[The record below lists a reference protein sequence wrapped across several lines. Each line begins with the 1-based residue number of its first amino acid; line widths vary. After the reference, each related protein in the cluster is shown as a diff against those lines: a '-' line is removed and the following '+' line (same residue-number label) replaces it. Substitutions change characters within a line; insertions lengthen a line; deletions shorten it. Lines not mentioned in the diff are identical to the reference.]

1 MSKFINHEWRVYMA
15 YYSYVA
21 TDVNGSTI
29 KGKEF
34 ADDYLDLTEKLRQ
47 KNLFCTEYTEIKEK
61 QADAKFKF
69 KTKDL
74 AFICRQ
80 LSSMLTAGISLVRSL
95 HILYSQEENKKAK
108 AALLEIYEDV
118 QKGRSF
124 SESIQARPGVF
135 PLLFV
140 SMVAAGE
147 ASGNL
152 DVIMTRVA
160 DYYLNQNKINNQ
172 IKGAITYPIVLLVL
186 LIGVFFGLFIFIM
199 PMFRELAGEDL
210 PPLSAAMFAIS
221 DFLIP
226 YWWTIILGVGVIILV
241 IHFLKKNPS
250 FALWFDQVKV
260 KMPKVGPLLV
270 IIYTGRFARTMA
282 NLYASGLQMVDCIE
296 KSADTLN
303 NEYVGRLIHESV
315 VEDVKH
321 GESLSSAITKI
332 GIFPGVFTS
341 IIMVG
346 EESGAL
352 DEILNKSAD
361 YYEDESATAVQRLT
375 ALLEPVMIIFLGVM
389 IGMILAGIFPILYGG
404 MANVGN

>member
-1 MSKFINHEWRVYMA
+1 MA

-21 TDVNGSTI
+21 TDVNGSTV
-29 KGKEF
+29 KGKEY
-34 ADDYLDLTEKLRQ
+34 ADDYMDLSEKLRQ
-47 KNLFCTEYTEIKEK
+47 KNLFCTEYTEIQEK
-61 QADAKFKF
+61 TVDVKYKF

-95 HILYSQEENKKAK
+95 HILYTQEENKKAK
-108 AALLEIYEDV
+108 AALQEIYEDV

-124 SESIQARPGVF
+124 SEAVQARPGVF

-160 DYYLNQNKINNQ
+160 DFYLNQNKINNQ
-172 IKGAITYPIVLLVL
+172 IKGAMTYPIILLILLV
-186 LIGVFFGLFIFIM
+186 GVFFGLFIFIM
-199 PMFRELAGEDL
+199 PMFRELAGDDL

-226 YWWTIILGVGVIILV
+226 YWWTIVLAVGVIILV
-241 IHFLKKNPS
+241 MHFLLKSPS
-250 FALWFDQVKV
+250 FKKKFDEIIV
-260 KMPKVGPLLV
+260 KMPKVGPLLLT
-270 IIYTGRFARTMA
+270 IYTGRFARTMA

-296 KSADTLN
+296 KSADTLGN
-303 NEYVGRLIHESV
+303 QYIADLFHTSV

-321 GESLSSAITKI
+321 GEALSAAIIKI
-332 GIFPGVFTS
+332 GVFPGVFTS

-352 DEILNKSAD
+352 DDILNKSAD
-361 YYEDESATAVQRLT
+361 YYEDESSTAVAKLVG
-375 ALLEPVMIIFLGVM
+375 LMEPVMIIFLGVM

-404 MANVGN
+404 MGNMGA

>member
-1 MSKFINHEWRVYMA
+1 MA

-21 TDVNGSTI
+21 TDVNGATVR
-29 KGKEF
+29 GKEY
-34 ADDYLDLTEKLRQ
+34 ADDYLALTEKLRE
-47 KNLFCTEYTEIKEK
+47 KNLFCTQYTEIVEK
-61 QADAKFKF
+61 QADAKYKF

-74 AFICRQ
+74 AFMCRQ

-95 HILYSQEENKKAK
+95 HILYTQEENKKAK
-108 AALLEIYEDV
+108 SALQEIYEDV

-124 SESIQARPGVF
+124 SEAIQARPGVF

-172 IKGAITYPIVLLVL
+172 IKGALIYPIVLMFL

-199 PMFRELAGEDL
+199 PQFRSLAGDDI
-210 PPLSAAMFAIS
+210 PPLSKAMFAIS

-226 YWWTIILGVGVIILV
+226 YWWTIILGVVVIVVV
-241 IHFLKKNPS
+241 IHFLRKTEW
-250 FALWFDQVKV
+250 FADWFDMVKC
-260 KMPKVGPLLV
+260 KAPKAGPLLIV
-270 IIYTGRFARTMA
+270 IYTARFARTMA

-303 NEYVGRLIHESV
+303 NRYIAKLFHDNV

-321 GESLSSAITKI
+321 GEALSSAITKI
-332 GIFPGVFTS
+332 GVFPGVFTS

-352 DEILNKSAD
+352 DEILGKSAD
-361 YYEDESATAVQRLT
+361 YYEDEATT
-375 ALLEPVMIIFLGVM
+375 AIAKLVGLMEPIMIIFLGVM

-404 MANVGN
+404 MAGVGK

>member
-1 MSKFINHEWRVYMA
+1 MA

-21 TDVNGSTI
+21 TDVNGSTVR
-29 KGKEF
+29 GKEY
-34 ADDYLDLTEKLRQ
+34 ADDYLDLSEKLRQ
-47 KNLFCTEYTEIKEK
+47 KNLFCTEYTEIQEK
-61 QADAKFKF
+61 QADAKYKF

-80 LSSMLTAGISLVRSL
+80 LASMLTAGISLVRSL

-124 SESIQARPGVF
+124 AEAVQARPGVF

-160 DYYLNQNKINNQ
+160 DYYLNQNKTNNQ
-172 IKGAITYPIVLLVL
+172 IKSALIYPIVLMCLLV
-186 LIGVFFGLFIFIM
+186 GVFFGLFIFIM
-199 PMFRELAGEDL
+199 PMFRDLAGDDL

-226 YWWTIILGVGVIILV
+226 YWWTIILGVGIIVLV
-241 IHFLKKNPS
+241 IHFLRKTHWFS
-250 FALWFDQVKV
+250 LWFDEVKV
-260 KMPKVGPLLV
+260 KMPKVGPLLIV
-270 IIYTGRFARTMA
+270 IYTGRFARTMA

-303 NEYVGRLIHESV
+303 NQYISNLFHNSV

-321 GESLSSAITKI
+321 GEALSTAITKI
-332 GIFPGVFTS
+332 GVFPGVFTS

-361 YYEDESATAVQRLT
+361 YYEDESATAIAKLVGLM
-375 ALLEPVMIIFLGVM
+375 EPLMIIFLGIM

>member
-1 MSKFINHEWRVYMA
+1 MA

-21 TDVNGSTI
+21 TDVNGSTVR
-29 KGKEF
+29 GKEY
-34 ADDYLDLTEKLRQ
+34 ADDYLDLNEKLRA
-47 KNLFCTEYTEIKEK
+47 KNLFCTEYSEIQEK
-61 QADAKFKF
+61 QSDAKYKF

-80 LSSMLTAGISLVRSL
+80 LASMLTAGISLVRSL

-124 SESIQARPGVF
+124 AEAVQARPGVF

-160 DYYLNQNKINNQ
+160 DYYLNQNKTNNQ
-172 IKGAITYPIVLLVL
+172 IKSALIYPIVLMCLLVA
-186 LIGVFFGLFIFIM
+186 VFFGLFIFIM
-199 PMFRELAGEDL
+199 PMFRELAGDDL

-226 YWWTIILGVGVIILV
+226 YWWTIILGVGVIVLV
-241 IHFLKKNPS
+241 LHFLKKTPW
-250 FALWFDQVKV
+250 FALWFDEMKV
-260 KMPKVGPLLV
+260 KMPKVGPLLIV
-270 IIYTGRFARTMA
+270 IYTGRFARTMA

-303 NEYVGRLIHESV
+303 NQYISNLFHESV

-321 GESLSSAITKI
+321 GEALSTAITKI
-332 GIFPGVFTS
+332 GVFPGVFTS

-352 DEILNKSAD
+352 DDILNKSAD
-361 YYEDESATAVQRLT
+361 YYEDESATAIAKLVGLM
-375 ALLEPVMIIFLGVM
+375 EPLMIIFLGIM

>member
-1 MSKFINHEWRVYMA
+1 MA

-21 TDVNGSTI
+21 TDVNGSTVR
-29 KGKEF
+29 GKEY
-34 ADDYLDLTEKLRQ
+34 ADDYLDLNEKLRA
-47 KNLFCTEYTEIKEK
+47 KNLFCTEYSEIQEK
-61 QADAKFKF
+61 QSDAKYKF

-80 LSSMLTAGISLVRSL
+80 LASMLTAGISLVRSL

-124 SESIQARPGVF
+124 AEAVQARPGVF

-160 DYYLNQNKINNQ
+160 DYYLNQNKTNNQ
-172 IKGAITYPIVLLVL
+172 IKSALIYPIVLMCLLVA
-186 LIGVFFGLFIFIM
+186 VFFGLFIFIM
-199 PMFRELAGEDL
+199 PMFRDLAGDDL

-226 YWWTIILGVGVIILV
+226 YWWTIILGVGVIVLV
-241 IHFLKKNPS
+241 IHFLKKTPW
-250 FALWFDQVKV
+250 FALWFDEMKV
-260 KMPKVGPLLV
+260 KMPKVGPLLIV
-270 IIYTGRFARTMA
+270 IYTGRFARTMA

-303 NEYVGRLIHESV
+303 NQYISNLFHESV

-321 GESLSSAITKI
+321 GEALSTAITKI
-332 GIFPGVFTS
+332 GVFPGVFTS

-352 DEILNKSAD
+352 DDILNKSAD
-361 YYEDESATAVQRLT
+361 YYEDESATAIAKLVGLM
-375 ALLEPVMIIFLGVM
+375 EPLMIIFLGIM

>member
-1 MSKFINHEWRVYMA
+1 MA

-21 TDVNGSTI
+21 TDVNGATV
-29 KGKEF
+29 KGKEY
-34 ADDYLDLTEKLRQ
+34 ADDYMGLVEKLRE
-47 KNLFCTEYTEIKEK
+47 KNLFCTQYTEIEEK
-61 QADAKFKF
+61 QEAAQYKF

-95 HILYSQEENKKAK
+95 HILYTQEENKKAK
-108 AALLEIYEDV
+108 ATLLEIYEDV

-124 SESIQARPGVF
+124 SEAVIARPGVF
-135 PLLFV
+135 PNLFV
-140 SMVAAGE
+140 SMVSAGE

-160 DYYLNQNKINNQ
+160 DFYLNQNKINNQ
-172 IKGAITYPIVLLVL
+172 IKGAMIYPAVLVVL

-199 PMFRELAGEDL
+199 PQFRELAGDDI
-210 PPLSAAMFAIS
+210 PPLSQAMFAIS

-226 YWWTIILGVGVIILV
+226 YWWTIVIAAAAIG
-241 IHFLKKNPS
+241 ITIYFLRKMDWFK
-250 FALWFDQVKV
+250 LWWDEVKV
-260 KMPKVGPLLV
+260 KAPKVGPLL
-270 IIYTGRFARTMA
+270 ITIYVSRFSRTMA

-296 KSADTLN
+296 KSADTMN
-303 NEYVGRLIHESV
+303 NEYIARLFRESV

-321 GESLSSAITKI
+321 GEALSASITKI
-332 GIFPGVFTS
+332 GVFPGIFTS

-352 DEILNKSAD
+352 DEILEKSAD
-361 YYEDESATAVQRLT
+361 YYEDEAATAIAGLT
-375 ALLEPVMIIFLGVM
+375 ALIEPVIIIILGVM

-404 MANVGN
+404 MAGIGNT

>member
-1 MSKFINHEWRVYMA
+1 MA

-21 TDVNGSTI
+21 TDVNGSTVR
-29 KGKEF
+29 GKEY
-34 ADDYLDLTEKLRQ
+34 ADDYLDLNEKLRA
-47 KNLFCTEYTEIKEK
+47 KNLFCTEYSEIQEK
-61 QADAKFKF
+61 QSDAKYKF

-80 LSSMLTAGISLVRSL
+80 LASMLTAGISLVRSL

-124 SESIQARPGVF
+124 SEAVQSRPGVF

-152 DVIMTRVA
+152 DAIMTRVA
-160 DYYLNQNKINNQ
+160 DYYLNQNKTNNQ
-172 IKGAITYPIVLLVL
+172 IKSALIYPIVLMCLLVA
-186 LIGVFFGLFIFIM
+186 VFFGLFIFIM
-199 PMFRELAGEDL
+199 PMFRDLAGDDL

-226 YWWTIILGVGVIILV
+226 YWWTIILGVGVIVLV
-241 IHFLKKNPS
+241 IYFLKKTPW
-250 FALWFDQVKV
+250 FALWFDEMKV
-260 KMPKVGPLLV
+260 KMPKVGPLLIV
-270 IIYTGRFARTMA
+270 IYTGRFARTMA

-303 NEYVGRLIHESV
+303 NQYISNLFHDSV

-321 GESLSSAITKI
+321 GEALSTAITKI
-332 GIFPGVFTS
+332 GVFPGVFTS

-361 YYEDESATAVQRLT
+361 YYEDESATAIAKLVGLM
-375 ALLEPVMIIFLGVM
+375 EPLMIIFLGIM

>member
-1 MSKFINHEWRVYMA
+1 MA

-29 KGKEF
+29 KGKEY
-34 ADDYLDLTEKLRQ
+34 ADDYMDLSEKLRQ
-47 KNLFCTEYTEIKEK
+47 KNLFCTEYTEIQEK
-61 QADAKFKF
+61 QADAKYAF

-124 SESIQARPGVF
+124 SEAVQARPGVF

-160 DYYLNQNKINNQ
+160 DYYLNQNKTNNQ
-172 IKGAITYPIVLLVL
+172 IKGALVYPIVLMVL

-199 PMFRELAGEDL
+199 PMFRELAGDDI
-210 PPLSAAMFAIS
+210 PPLSQAMFAIS

-226 YWWTIILGVGVIILV
+226 YWWTILLGVGIL
-241 IHFLKKNPS
+241 ILILHFLRKSPG
-250 FALWFDQVKV
+250 FGLWFDQVKV
-260 KMPKVGPLLV
+260 KMPKVGPLLTV
-270 IIYTGRFARTMA
+270 IYTARFARTMA
-282 NLYASGLQMVDCIE
+282 NLYASGLEMVDCIE

-303 NEYVGRLIHESV
+303 NQYLARLFHDSV

-321 GESLSSAITKI
+321 GEALSASITKI
-332 GIFPGVFTS
+332 GVFPGVFTS

-352 DEILNKSAD
+352 DDILNKSAD
-361 YYEDESATAVQRLT
+361 YYEDEAATAIAKLVGLM
-375 ALLEPVMIIFLGVM
+375 EPVMIILLGVM
-389 IGMILAGIFPILYGG
+389 IGLILAGIFPILYGG
-404 MANVGN
+404 MAGVGG

>member
-1 MSKFINHEWRVYMA
+1 MA

-21 TDVNGSTI
+21 TDVNGATVR
-29 KGKEF
+29 GKEY
-34 ADDYLDLTEKLRQ
+34 ADDFTELSEKLRQ
-47 KNLFCTEYTEIKEK
+47 KNLFCTEYSEIKEK
-61 QADAKFKF
+61 QEDTPYKF

-74 AFICRQ
+74 AFVCRQ

-95 HILYSQEENKKAK
+95 NILYSQEERKKPK

-124 SESIQARPGVF
+124 SEAVQARPGMF
-135 PLLFV
+135 PMLFV

-152 DVIMTRVA
+152 DVIMARVA
-160 DYYLNQNKINNQ
+160 DFYLNQNKINNQ
-172 IKGAITYPIVLLVL
+172 IKGAMTYPLVLIVL

-199 PMFRELAGEDL
+199 PMFRELAGDDI

-226 YWWTIILGVGVIILV
+226 YWWTILLGAGILGLIFYYLRKSPGFKMWWDEFKL
-241 IHFLKKNPS
+241 
-250 FALWFDQVKV
+250 
-260 KMPKVGPLLV
+260 KMPKVGPLLT
-270 IIYTGRFARTMA
+270 IIYVSRFARTMA

-296 KSADTLN
+296 KSADTVN
-303 NEYVGRLIHESV
+303 NAYIGKVFRESV

-321 GESLSSAITKI
+321 GESLSNAIVKT
-332 GIFPGVFTS
+332 GIFPGIFTS

-352 DEILNKSAD
+352 DEILSKSAD
-361 YYEDESATAVQRLT
+361 YYDDEASSAVKRLT
-375 ALLEPVMIIFLGVM
+375 GLMEPVMIIMMGVM

-404 MANVGN
+404 MANVGKT

>member
-1 MSKFINHEWRVYMA
+1 MA

-21 TDVNGSTI
+21 TDVNGATV
-29 KGKEF
+29 KGKEY
-34 ADDYLDLTEKLRQ
+34 ADDYAALAEKLRE
-47 KNLFCTEYTEIKEK
+47 KNLFCTQYTEIEEK
-61 QADAKFKF
+61 QDAAAYKF

-95 HILYSQEENKKAK
+95 HILYTQEENKKAK
-108 AALLEIYEDV
+108 ATLLDIYEDV

-124 SESIQARPGVF
+124 SEAVQSRPGVF
-135 PLLFV
+135 PNLFV

-147 ASGNL
+147 SSGNL

-160 DYYLNQNKINNQ
+160 DFYLNQNKINNQ
-172 IKGAITYPIVLLVL
+172 IKGAMIYPAVLVVL

-199 PMFRELAGEDL
+199 PQFRELAGDDI
-210 PPLSAAMFAIS
+210 PPLSQAMFAIS

-226 YWWTIILGVGVIILV
+226 YWWTIVIAAAAIAIV
-241 IHFLKKNPS
+241 IYFLRKAPWFK
-250 FALWFDQVKV
+250 LWWDEVKT
-260 KMPKVGPLLV
+260 KAPKVGPLLIV
-270 IIYTGRFARTMA
+270 IYVSRFARTMA

-296 KSADTLN
+296 KSADTMN
-303 NEYVGRLIHESV
+303 NEYLSRLFKESV

-321 GESLSSAITKI
+321 GEALSAAITKI
-332 GIFPGVFTS
+332 GVFPGIFTS

-352 DEILNKSAD
+352 DEILDKSAD
-361 YYEDESATAVQRLT
+361 YYEDEAATAIAGLT
-375 ALLEPVMIIFLGVM
+375 ALIEPVIIILLGVM

-404 MANVGN
+404 MAGIGNT

>member
-1 MSKFINHEWRVYMA
+1 MA

-21 TDVNGSTI
+21 TDVNGSTV
-29 KGKEF
+29 KGKEY
-34 ADDYLDLTEKLRQ
+34 ADDYMDLSEKLRQ
-47 KNLFCTEYTEIKEK
+47 KNLFCTEYTEIQEK
-61 QADAKFKF
+61 TVDVKYKF

-124 SESIQARPGVF
+124 SEAVQSRPGVF

-152 DVIMTRVA
+152 DVVMTRVA
-160 DYYLNQNKINNQ
+160 DYYLNQNKVNNQ
-172 IKGAITYPIVLLVL
+172 IKGALTYPIVLMIL

-199 PMFRELAGEDL
+199 PMFRQLAGDDI
-210 PPLSAAMFAIS
+210 PPLSQAMFAIS

-226 YWWTIILGVGVIILV
+226 YWWTIVLGAAVLAVVIY
-241 IHFLKKNPS
+241 FLRKSPAFELKWS
-250 FALWFDQVKV
+250 EFIV
-260 KMPKVGPLLV
+260 KMPKVGPLLLIV
-270 IIYTGRFARTMA
+270 YTGRFARTMA
-282 NLYASGLQMVDCIE
+282 NLYSSGLQMVDCIE

-303 NEYVGRLIHESV
+303 NQYIANLFHDSV

-321 GESLSSAITKI
+321 GESLSNAIVKI
-332 GIFPGVFTS
+332 GVFPGVFTS

-361 YYEDESATAVQRLT
+361 YYEDEASAAIAKLT
-375 ALLEPVMIIFLGVM
+375 GLMEPVMIIFLGVM
-389 IGMILAGIFPILYGG
+389 IGMVLAGIFPILYGG
-404 MANVGN
+404 MGNIANN

>member
-1 MSKFINHEWRVYMA
+1 MA

-21 TDVNGSTI
+21 TDVNGATV
-29 KGKEF
+29 KGKEY
-34 ADDYLDLTEKLRQ
+34 ADDYMGLVEKLRE
-47 KNLFCTEYTEIKEK
+47 KNLFCTQYTEIEEK
-61 QADAKFKF
+61 QEAAQYKF

-95 HILYSQEENKKAK
+95 HILYTQEENKKAK
-108 AALLEIYEDV
+108 ATLLEIYEDV

-124 SESIQARPGVF
+124 SEAVIARPGVF
-135 PLLFV
+135 PNLFV
-140 SMVAAGE
+140 SMVSAGE

-160 DYYLNQNKINNQ
+160 DFYLNQNKINNQ
-172 IKGAITYPIVLLVL
+172 IKGAMIYPAVLVVL

-199 PMFRELAGEDL
+199 PQFRELAGDDI
-210 PPLSAAMFAIS
+210 PPLSQAMFAIS

-226 YWWTIILGVGVIILV
+226 YWWTIVIAAAAIFIV
-241 IHFLKKNPS
+241 IYFLRKAPWFK
-250 FALWFDQVKV
+250 LWWDEVKV
-260 KMPKVGPLLV
+260 KAPKVGPLLIV
-270 IIYTGRFARTMA
+270 IYVSRFARTMA

-296 KSADTLN
+296 KSADTMN
-303 NEYVGRLIHESV
+303 NEYISKLFKESV

-321 GESLSSAITKI
+321 GEALSAAVTKI
-332 GIFPGVFTS
+332 GVFPGIFTS
-341 IIMVG
+341 ILMVG

-352 DEILNKSAD
+352 DEILEKSAD
-361 YYEDESATAVQRLT
+361 YYEDEAATAIAGLT
-375 ALLEPVMIIFLGVM
+375 ALIEPVIIIILGVM

-404 MANVGN
+404 MAGIGNT

>member
-1 MSKFINHEWRVYMA
+1 MA

-21 TDVNGSTI
+21 TDVNGSTVR
-29 KGKEF
+29 GKEY
-34 ADDYLDLTEKLRQ
+34 ADDYLDLNEKLRA
-47 KNLFCTEYTEIKEK
+47 KNLFCTEYSEIQEK
-61 QADAKFKF
+61 QSDAKYKF

-80 LSSMLTAGISLVRSL
+80 LASMLTAGISLVRSL

-124 SESIQARPGVF
+124 AEAVQARPGVF

-160 DYYLNQNKINNQ
+160 DYYLNQNKTNNQ
-172 IKGAITYPIVLLVL
+172 IKSALIYPIVLMCLLVA
-186 LIGVFFGLFIFIM
+186 VFFGLFIFIM
-199 PMFRELAGEDL
+199 PMFRDLAGDDL

-226 YWWTIILGVGVIILV
+226 YWWTIILGVGVIVLV
-241 IHFLKKNPS
+241 IYFLKKTPW
-250 FALWFDQVKV
+250 FALWFDEMKV
-260 KMPKVGPLLV
+260 KMPKVGPLLIV
-270 IIYTGRFARTMA
+270 IYTGRFARTMA

-303 NEYVGRLIHESV
+303 NQYISNLF

-321 GESLSSAITKI
+321 GEALSTAITKI

-352 DEILNKSAD
+352 DDILNKSAD
-361 YYEDESATAVQRLT
+361 YYEDESATAIAKLVGLM
-375 ALLEPVMIIFLGVM
+375 EPLMIIFLGIM

>member
-1 MSKFINHEWRVYMA
+1 MA

-21 TDVNGSTI
+21 TDVNGATV
-29 KGKEF
+29 KGKEY
-34 ADDYLDLTEKLRQ
+34 ADDYLALNEKLRE
-47 KNLFCTEYTEIKEK
+47 KNLFCTQYTEIVEK
-61 QADAKFKF
+61 QADAKYKF

-95 HILYSQEENKKAK
+95 HILYTQEENKKAK
-108 AALLEIYEDV
+108 AALQEIYEDV

-124 SESIQARPGVF
+124 SEAIQARPGVF

-160 DYYLNQNKINNQ
+160 DYYLNQNKTNNQ
-172 IKGAITYPIVLLVL
+172 IKGALIYPIVLMVL

-199 PMFRELAGEDL
+199 PMFRELASDEL

-226 YWWTIILGVGVIILV
+226 YWWTIILGVVVIVVV
-241 IHFLKKNPS
+241 IHFLRKTEG
-250 FALWFDQVKV
+250 FAMWFDMVKV
-260 KMPKVGPLLV
+260 KIPKAGPLLIV
-270 IIYTGRFARTMA
+270 IYTARFARTMA

-303 NEYVGRLIHESV
+303 NRYLAKLFHESV

-321 GESLSSAITKI
+321 GEALSAAITKV
-332 GIFPGVFTS
+332 GVFPGVFTS

-352 DEILNKSAD
+352 DEILAKSAD
-361 YYEDESATAVQRLT
+361 YYEDEAATAIAKLVGLM
-375 ALLEPVMIIFLGVM
+375 EPIMIIFLGVM
-389 IGMILAGIFPILYGG
+389 IGMVLAGIFPILYGG
-404 MANVGN
+404 MANVGK

>member
-1 MSKFINHEWRVYMA
+1 MA

-21 TDVNGSTI
+21 TDVNGSTVR
-29 KGKEF
+29 GKEY
-34 ADDYLDLTEKLRQ
+34 ADDYLDLNEKLRA
-47 KNLFCTEYTEIKEK
+47 KNLFCTEYSEIQEK
-61 QADAKFKF
+61 QSDAKYKF

-80 LSSMLTAGISLVRSL
+80 LASMLTAGISLVRSL

-124 SESIQARPGVF
+124 AEAVQARPGVF

-160 DYYLNQNKINNQ
+160 DYYLNQNKTNNQ
-172 IKGAITYPIVLLVL
+172 IKSALIYPIVLMCL
-186 LIGVFFGLFIFIM
+186 LIAVFFGLFIFIM
-199 PMFRELAGEDL
+199 PMFRDLAGDDL

-226 YWWTIILGVGVIILV
+226 YWWTIILGVGVIVLV
-241 IHFLKKNPS
+241 LHFLKKTPW
-250 FALWFDQVKV
+250 FALWFDEMKV
-260 KMPKVGPLLV
+260 KMPKVGPLLIV
-270 IIYTGRFARTMA
+270 IYTGRFARTMA

-303 NEYVGRLIHESV
+303 NQYISNLFHESV

-321 GESLSSAITKI
+321 GEALSTAITKI
-332 GIFPGVFTS
+332 GVCPGVFTS

-352 DEILNKSAD
+352 DDILNKSAD
-361 YYEDESATAVQRLT
+361 YYEDESATAIAKLVGLM
-375 ALLEPVMIIFLGVM
+375 EPLRWRHFIFLKRR
-389 IGMILAGIFPILYGG
+389 
-404 MANVGN
+404 

>member
-1 MSKFINHEWRVYMA
+1 MA

-21 TDVNGSTI
+21 TDVNGSTVR
-29 KGKEF
+29 GKEY
-34 ADDYLDLTEKLRQ
+34 ADDYLDLSEKLRQ
-47 KNLFCTEYTEIKEK
+47 KNLFCTEYTEIQEK
-61 QADAKFKF
+61 QADAKYKF

-80 LSSMLTAGISLVRSL
+80 LASMLTAGISLVRSL

-124 SESIQARPGVF
+124 AEAVQARPGVF

-152 DVIMTRVA
+152 DAIMTRVA
-160 DYYLNQNKINNQ
+160 DYYLNQNKTNNQ
-172 IKGAITYPIVLLVL
+172 IKSALIYPIVLMCLLV
-186 LIGVFFGLFIFIM
+186 GVFFGLFIFIM
-199 PMFRELAGEDL
+199 PMFRDLAGDDL

-226 YWWTIILGVGVIILV
+226 YWWTIILGVGIIVLV
-241 IHFLKKNPS
+241 IHFLRKTPWFS
-250 FALWFDQVKV
+250 LWFDEVKV
-260 KMPKVGPLLV
+260 KMPKVGPLLIV
-270 IIYTGRFARTMA
+270 IYTGRFARTMA

-303 NEYVGRLIHESV
+303 NQYISNLFHNSV

-321 GESLSSAITKI
+321 GEALSTAITKI
-332 GIFPGVFTS
+332 GVFPGVFTS

-361 YYEDESATAVQRLT
+361 YYEDESATAIAKLVGLM
-375 ALLEPVMIIFLGVM
+375 EPLMIIFLGIM